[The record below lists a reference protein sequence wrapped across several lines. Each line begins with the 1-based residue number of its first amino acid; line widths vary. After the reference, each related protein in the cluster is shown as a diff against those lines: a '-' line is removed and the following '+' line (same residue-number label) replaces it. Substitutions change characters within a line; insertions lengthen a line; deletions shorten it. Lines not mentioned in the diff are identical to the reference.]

1 MTTHDLK
8 LNDKYFNA
16 VKNGI
21 KTFEI
26 RNNDRGYQVGDILVL
41 HLWADVGGIS
51 GYAKKTGATLADG
64 KTELIDKVPEYLADK
79 IVVKVTSIMTAED
92 YNSYEDSKKM
102 SRFGQTHEV
111 RCCGYWFKF
120 SKIDKVLNEY
130 FGKDSLPHGYVVMG
144 IEVVEWNEC

>member
-1 MTTHDLK
+1 MATHDLK
-8 LNDKYFNA
+8 LSDKYFND

-79 IVVKVTSIMTAED
+79 IVVKVTSIMTADD
-92 YNSYEDSKKM
+92 YNSYADSKKNNQ
-102 SRFGQTHEV
+102 FAQTHEV
-111 RCCGYWFKF
+111 EREGYWFNF
-120 SKIDKVLNEY
+120 SEIDKVLNEY
-130 FGKDSLPHGYVVMG
+130 FGTDTLPHGYVVMG
-144 IEVVEWNEC
+144 IEVV